1 MISRTLSILFLC
13 VTFVC
18 HSQDYGSIKKIK
30 KEQLELDFE
39 LLKQGLEK
47 HHSGLYWYTP
57 KDSVDMAFLNGFEK
71 IQSEMNE
78 IEFFKVISPIV
89 SLTREDHTNIKFSS
103 EIVKFLNKEAC
114 YFPFKIVFLDKKM
127 YISDEYSQDILGL
140 KGREIVEIN
149 GKTPIELV
157 SVLGKYYASDGFI
170 KPVKFSDL
178 EGFQFAY
185 YYFIE
190 FGFLESINVKYLD
203 SNNSVKELEAKPIK
217 RPAIIQNLRS
227 RIQKRV
233 STTKDT
239 KVQKESLEFK
249 ILNDTIAYLAIHT
262 FSNDN
267 YKENRLNKNY
277 EAFLKNSFRT
287 ISEKKIQNLVI
298 DVSQNSGGSEGNENL
313 LYSYIGRNYRKY
325 NSVCAKSQS
334 TVLNNGVDKPIKL
347 KTFGFFERVLFNSK
361 MADDSYCRKENPG
374 LGLKAYK
381 KEPANKF
388 SKKVYV
394 IISPKTYSGGSE
406 FANMVRTNNLATFV
420 GEETGGGYYGNTSG
434 YSSKLELPHS
444 KLKIHIPA
452 LKFDMN
458 VSGIPF
464 GRGVIPDFRIIPSIE
479 EYLNNDNV
487 PIKFLLNNNARK
499 QQNL

>member
-1 MISRTLSILFLC
+1 MISRVLSLLFLC
-13 VTFVC
+13 VTFVS
-18 HSQDYGSIKKIK
+18 HSQDYGGLRKIE
-30 KEQLELDFE
+30 KEQLERDFE
-39 LLKQGLEK
+39 LLKQGIEK

-57 KDSVDMAFLNGFEK
+57 KDSVDKAFSNGLEE
-71 IQSEMNE
+71 IQSDLNE
-78 IEFFKVISPIV
+78 IEFFKTVSPIV
-89 SLTREDHTNIKFSS
+89 SLTREDHTNISFSN
-103 EIVKFLNKEAC
+103 ETVKFLNEEAS

-127 YISDEYSQDILGL
+127 YITEEYSQNVLGL
-140 KGREIVEIN
+140 VGQEIIEIN

-157 SVLGKYYASDGFI
+157 SLLGKYYASDGFI

-203 SNNSVKELEAKPIK
+203 SNNSVKELEVQAIK

-227 RIQKRV
+227 RNQKRV
-233 STTKDT
+233 STAKET

-249 ILNDTIAYLAIHT
+249 ILNDTVAYLAVHT
-262 FSNDN
+262 FSNDS
-267 YKENRLNKNY
+267 YKENTLNKNY
-277 EAFLKNSFRT
+277 KTFLKNSFRT
-287 ISEKKIQNLVI
+287 IGEKGIRNLII
-298 DVSQNSGGSEGNENL
+298 DVSQNSGGNEGNENL
-313 LYSYIGRNYRKY
+313 LYSYIGKNYRKY
-325 NSVCAKSQS
+325 NAVCAKSQTS
-334 TVLNNGVDKPIKL
+334 VLNNGVDKSIKL
-347 KTFGFFERVLFNSK
+347 KTFGFFERVLYNIK

-374 LGLKAYK
+374 LGLMAYK

-388 SKKVYV
+388 FGKIYV
-394 IISPKTYSGGSE
+394 IISPVTYSGGSE
-406 FANMVRTNNLATFV
+406 FSNMVRTNNLATFV

-444 KLKIHIPA
+444 KLKIYIPA

-464 GRGVIPDFRIIPSIE
+464 GRGVIPDFKVIPSIE
-479 EYLNNDNV
+479 EYLNNENV
-487 PIKFLLNNNARK
+487 PLKFILRAK
-499 QQNL
+499 VD